1 MFKNQFKKRLEPS
14 WANSYGDVRSLTMIG
29 PWRDR
34 QQAHDSCAMVRSSAC
49 KSRCLKTIENTPKDW
64 HRQITMLFQFQN
76 VSEWASMGH
85 PWASHPIISSTRETS
100 GKATSSTYQQQLA
113 YLEVLEPLHF
123 FVPYCRGFRT
133 HCGTL
138 ALTSKLVQD
147 PSPLPNP

>member
-1 MFKNQFKKRLEPS
+1 
-14 WANSYGDVRSLTMIG
+14 
-29 PWRDR
+29 
-34 QQAHDSCAMVRSSAC
+34 MVRSSAC

-147 PSPLPNP
+147 PSRYQIHSNLGAILSTARDGLRSRKQIPRNTHLRMSEGCA